1 MKRRPRRAHFY
12 FVALILLLVSVLSG
26 AELIKR
32 NISWSFE
39 SNNDPII
46 QITNESDDIKSL
58 TLRLLIR
65 DSSYRYKADFKVP
78 SGENRFL
85 RVREV
90 IDQIGQRYPEVKQ
103 EVSGIL
109 QVEFDGKDRDIKTRV
124 VNLSPRGGISSEKD
138 SEQPLAPVITSVEPK
153 SGNPMGGTIVT
164 IVGENFDDSTSVKFG
179 GIPAMR
185 TRQSREVLI
194 ATVPAHPAGVVD
206 VEVKN
211 GKKSARLENAFRYD
225 AESPVIMGIDPS
237 SGPVKGGIRITITGR
252 NFQPGTI
259 VRWDG
264 RAVAARFQSPEELT
278 VVVPAGRSGAV
289 ALEVINP
296 DGKNFVYP
304 DAFTYKGLP
313 QLISLNPQTG
323 SRAGGYTVTVN
334 GSNFESGAGVLFG
347 GRYGITTF
355 INPNAL
361 AAIVPQGESGFVDV
375 SVSNPDGE
383 SATLPQGFLYNEP
396 PRVVSVKVFPN
407 PIVRLTTTAITVEA
421 VDPEAGVLDY
431 DYRVA
436 QGPAGGVVTGQGSQ
450 AIYSSPNNVGVAV
463 IQVTVYDEYRAKAQG
478 QVEITV
484 Q

>member
-1 MKRRPRRAHFY
+1 MKRRSRHIRFG
-12 FVALILLLVSVLSG
+12 FLALMLLLVSVLSG

-46 QITNESDDIKSL
+46 QITNESDELKTM

-90 IDQIGQRYPEVKQ
+90 IDQIGQRYPEIKQ
-103 EVSGIL
+103 EVSGIV
-109 QVEFDGKDRDIKTRV
+109 QIEFDGKDRDIKTRV
-124 VNLSPRGGISSEKD
+124 VNLSPRGGITSDKD
-138 SEQPLAPVITSVEPK
+138 SEQSVAPVITSVEPK

-164 IVGENFDDSTSVKFG
+164 ILGENFDDSTSVKFG

-194 ATVPAHPAGVVD
+194 ATAPAHAVGAVD

-211 GKKSARLENAFRYD
+211 GKKSARIENAFRYD
-225 AESPVIMGIDPS
+225 AESPVITDVEPS
-237 SGPVKGGIRITITGR
+237 SGPVKGGIRITVSGR
-252 NFQPGTI
+252 SFQPGTI

-264 RAVAARFQSPEELT
+264 RAVTARFQSPEQLT
-278 VVVPAGRSGAV
+278 VVVPAGRSGTV
-289 ALEVINP
+289 GLEVINP

-313 QLISLNPQTG
+313 QIISLNPQTG
-323 SRAGGYTVTVN
+323 GRTGGYTVTVN
-334 GSNFESGAGVLFG
+334 GNNFESGSGVLFG
-347 GRYGITTF
+347 GRYGVTTF

-361 AAIVPQGESGFVDV
+361 AAIAPQGESGFVDV
-375 SVSNPDGE
+375 TVTNPDGE
-383 SATLPQGFLYNEP
+383 STTLPQGFLYNEP

-407 PIVRLTTTAITVEA
+407 PIVRLTTTTISVEA

-431 DYRVA
+431 EYRVA
-436 QGPAGGVVTGQGSQ
+436 QGPPGGVVTWQGSQ

-463 IQVTVYDEYRAKAQG
+463 IQVTVYDEYRARGQG
-478 QVEITV
+478 QVEINV